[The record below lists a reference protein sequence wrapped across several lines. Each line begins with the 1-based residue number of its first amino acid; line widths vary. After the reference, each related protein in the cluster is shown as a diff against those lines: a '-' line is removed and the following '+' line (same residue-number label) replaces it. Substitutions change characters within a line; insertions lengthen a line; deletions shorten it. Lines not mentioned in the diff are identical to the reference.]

1 MERQLIE
8 KVIDEAREEGAS
20 LVIWDRRD
28 TFTVESDDVKEI
40 EANDDYLRVKM
51 QDGKAIVYVEYDY
64 IYKLVVERDRSVR
77 AGVRAGFGAS
87 SSESAGSLRL
97 RLNEYRPF
105 LLAGDDRGAG
115 EADEEAALEG
125 ARDVFDLYL

>member
-8 KVIDEAREEGAS
+8 KVIDEARDEGAS

-40 EANDDYLRVKM
+40 VANDDYLRVKM

-77 AGVRAGFGAS
+77 AGVRAGFGA
-87 SSESAGSLRL
+87 AGS
-97 RLNEYRPF
+97 
-105 LLAGDDRGAG
+105 
-115 EADEEAALEG
+115 
-125 ARDVFDLYL
+125 

>member
-8 KVIDEAREEGAS
+8 KVIDEARDEGAS

-40 EANDDYLRVKM
+40 EANDDHLRVKM
-51 QDGKAIVYVEYDY
+51 QDGKAIVYVGYDY
-64 IYKLVVERDRSVR
+64 IYKLVVERDSSVR

-87 SSESAGSLRL
+87 SS
-97 RLNEYRPF
+97 
-105 LLAGDDRGAG
+105 
-115 EADEEAALEG
+115 
-125 ARDVFDLYL
+125 

>member
-8 KVIDEAREEGAS
+8 KVIDEARDEGAS

-51 QDGKAIVYVEYDY
+51 QDGKAIVYVEYEY

-77 AGVRAGFGAS
+77 AGVRAGFGA
-87 SSESAGSLRL
+87 
-97 RLNEYRPF
+97 
-105 LLAGDDRGAG
+105 
-115 EADEEAALEG
+115 
-125 ARDVFDLYL
+125 ARS